1 MTYEVILEEHSTY
14 QLLFDSEQ
22 EFKETREEQG
32 CCVSDLLQNIVFQ
45 KSNHEINPTD
55 AMPTPSNRTLSE

>member
-22 EFKETREEQG
+22 EFREWEEQG
-32 CCVSDLLQNIVFQ
+32 SCVSDLNYQNIIFQ
-45 KSNHEINPTD
+45 KSNHEITPTD
-55 AMPTPSNRTLSE
+55 DN